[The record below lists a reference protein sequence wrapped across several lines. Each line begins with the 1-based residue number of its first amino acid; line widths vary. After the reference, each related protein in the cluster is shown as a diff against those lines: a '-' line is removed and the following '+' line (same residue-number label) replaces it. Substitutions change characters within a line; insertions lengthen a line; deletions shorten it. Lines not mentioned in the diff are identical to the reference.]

1 MKTSNSPRKEA
12 IREHLS
18 KFSVGSKDL
27 FQNVCKMYC
36 QGKPQIWNLI
46 EILAEGQTNIFFFCN
61 AQLLQWLRRRF
72 YNKWR
77 VIFCNQHNL
86 KRVSRHILQLQQTI
100 SVASN
105 RGVFPWVAS
114 DLQKVISAATSE
126 RFYDE

>member
-46 EILAEGQTNIFFFCN
+46 EILAEGQTNIFFFFQR
-61 AQLLQWLRRRF
+61 ATSA
-72 YNKWR
+72 
-77 VIFCNQHNL
+77 VI
-86 KRVSRHILQLQQTI
+86 KEKILQQVKSYFLQP
-100 SVASN
+100 A
-105 RGVFPWVAS
+105 
-114 DLQKVISAATSE
+114 
-126 RFYDE
+126 